1 MSYSIRYNPDLNKKY
16 PKSKNYKPISVKR
29 LAVIGLL
36 IVFAYVSA
44 SKGWYKILLPG
55 NPDVTASALSSF
67 VEKIGEGKPIKEAVY
82 SFCEEIIDSGDIE

>member
-16 PKSKNYKPISVKR
+16 PKPKNNKPISVKR
-29 LAVIGLL
+29 LAVISVL
-36 IVFAYVSA
+36 IVFAYVFA

-67 VEKIGEGKPIKEAVY
+67 VEKIGEGKPVIEAVY